1 MTVTLDKPAGMIG
14 EKVNR
19 SVTKS
24 IRMTAKE
31 AEELSRLSRLL
42 SKPNDAALLYEAYS
56 RGMKAIKLDEAVN
69 EYTKRERSLG
79 EVAELFAISSA
90 DLARELVKRNI
101 PTLEVSIDQA
111 KANLDHLIRRH
122 FS

>member
-1 MTVTLDKPAGMIG
+1 MSFSYP
-14 EKVNR
+14 
-19 SVTKS
+19 
-24 IRMTAKE
+24 
-31 AEELSRLSRLL
+31 
-42 SKPNDAALLYEAYS
+42 
-56 RGMKAIKLDEAVN
+56 GMKAIKLDEAVN